1 MSFKIQDRVRF
12 INDEKN
18 TEYGVL
24 IVFNIKGEYATIG
37 SGAYETLGQNLMTIP
52 LTEIKKEK

>member
-1 MSFKIQDRVRF
+1 VRF
-12 INDEKN
+12 IDDEKN

-24 IVFNIKGEYATIG
+24 IVFNIKGEYAIIG
-37 SGAYETLGQNLMTIP
+37 SGAYETLGQNLMTIL